1 MKFKHKILPMNR
13 TDVDIDI
20 KVIDDFEEGKV
31 KSAVPLI
38 QSIHLAIE
46 LIDQFFDNKMLIQ
59 IKIGCVENTWLFLQT
74 VLCKIIQRK
83 IDVDELNKAIQ
94 EQGLQHKASE
104 GPVPTYDIVG
114 EILKTLLTVASYA
127 KLKEMEELFQNTC
140 NMFVISYL
148 ADSNKENNS
157 NLVFLYSL
165 IDNIKHK

>member
-59 IKIGCVENTWLFLQT
+59 IKIGCVENTWLFL
-74 VLCKIIQRK
+74 
-83 IDVDELNKAIQ
+83 
-94 EQGLQHKASE
+94 
-104 GPVPTYDIVG
+104 
-114 EILKTLLTVASYA
+114 
-127 KLKEMEELFQNTC
+127 
-140 NMFVISYL
+140 
-148 ADSNKENNS
+148 
-157 NLVFLYSL
+157 
-165 IDNIKHK
+165 